1 MRNPNGYGT
10 VAKLSGQRRRPY
22 IVKKT
27 IGWND
32 KGHPIYDIIGY
43 AETREAGNIMLA
55 EYNRDPWDVDRAK
68 ITLQQLFDLWK
79 EKKAPKLGESNRSSL
94 CSAFKHCSALW
105 EKPYKQIRSYQM
117 QPLTVAGRGTAHRR
131 QSRTF
136 GAILTGLL
144 LKWT

>member
-94 CSAFKHCSALW
+94 CSAFNTLRGISPARQADSAIRPSACSRSRSMS
-105 EKPYKQIRSYQM
+105 IR
-117 QPLTVAGRGTAHRR
+117 
-131 QSRTF
+131 
-136 GAILTGLL
+136 GLM
-144 LKWT
+144 

>member
-1 MRNPNGYGT
+1 MGFSFAIPNFESSGDIMRNPNGYGT

-79 EKKAPKLGESNRSSL
+79 EKKAPKLGGIQPFFPLFSVQ
-94 CSAFKHCSALW
+94 ALFSVC
-105 EKPYKQIRSYQM
+105 EQA
-117 QPLTVAGRGTAHRR
+117 L
-131 QSRTF
+131 
-136 GAILTGLL
+136 
-144 LKWT
+144 

>member
-1 MRNPNGYGT
+1 MGFSFAIPNFESSGDIMRNPNGYGT

-55 EYNRDPWDVDRAK
+55 EY
-68 ITLQQLFDLWK
+68 L
-79 EKKAPKLGESNRSSL
+79 SL
-94 CSAFKHCSALW
+94 IH
-105 EKPYKQIRSYQM
+105 I
-117 QPLTVAGRGTAHRR
+117 
-131 QSRTF
+131 
-136 GAILTGLL
+136 
-144 LKWT
+144 